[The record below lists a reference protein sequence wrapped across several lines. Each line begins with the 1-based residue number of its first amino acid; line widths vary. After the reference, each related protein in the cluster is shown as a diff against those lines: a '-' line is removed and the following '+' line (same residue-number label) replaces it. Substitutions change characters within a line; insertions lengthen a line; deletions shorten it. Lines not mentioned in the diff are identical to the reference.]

1 MLLAVNPNTVVVVNP
16 SMPRL
21 SSFELTVPSGAW
33 RSVVAEESRGG
44 EGEGTDLTASLCLSL
59 SPHDGKQQGQPGA
72 TEPKTMCCGGTMG
85 GLGRVIV
92 LAFVFTRSA
101 IQIHFKPPDRRTPPA
116 NGAFV

>member
-33 RSVVAEESRGG
+33 RSVMAEERRGK
-44 EGEGTDLTASLCLSL
+44 GEGTDLTASLCLSP

-85 GLGRVIV
+85 GLGRAVV
-92 LAFVFTRSA
+92 LAFVLHGRPSRFFLNHP
-101 IQIHFKPPDRRTPPA
+101 IVRTPPA